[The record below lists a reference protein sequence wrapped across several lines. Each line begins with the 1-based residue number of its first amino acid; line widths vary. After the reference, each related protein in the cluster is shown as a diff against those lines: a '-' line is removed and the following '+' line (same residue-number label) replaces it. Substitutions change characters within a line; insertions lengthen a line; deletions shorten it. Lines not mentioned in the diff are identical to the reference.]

1 MDDKNLMQNLLLLE
15 KSGCDL
21 YMHGAV
27 ESGTQ
32 NVHLAFNSAF
42 TDSLSMQN
50 EIYSK
55 MTLKGWYSP
64 TQVEQKKIDSVK
76 QQYSPA
82 QPQG

>member
-15 KSGCDL
+15 KGCCDL

-32 NVHLAFNSAF
+32 NVHIAFNSAF

-50 EIYSK
+50 EIYTK
-55 MTLKGWYSP
+55 MAAKGWYSP
-64 TQVEQKKIDSVK
+64 QNVEQKKIDSVK
-76 QQYSPA
+76 QQFSSI
-82 QPQG
+82 

>member
-15 KSGCDL
+15 KGCCDL

-32 NVHLAFNSAF
+32 NVHIAFNSAF

-50 EIYSK
+50 EIYTK
-55 MTLKGWYSP
+55 MAAKGWYSP
-64 TQVEQKKIDSVK
+64 QNVEQKKIDSVK
-76 QQYSPA
+76 QQFSSF
-82 QPQG
+82 Q

>member
-1 MDDKNLMQNLLLLE
+1 MMDDKNLMQNLLLLE
-15 KSGCDL
+15 KGVCDL

-55 MTLKGWYSP
+55 MTEKGWY
-64 TQVEQKKIDSVK
+64 TQKQIDQNKIDTLK
-76 QQYSPA
+76 TQYSSFNS
-82 QPQG
+82 

>member
-15 KSGCDL
+15 KGVCDL

-32 NVHLAFNSAF
+32 NVHLAFNAAF

-55 MTLKGWYSP
+55 MTEKGWY
-64 TQVEQKKIDSVK
+64 TQKQVDQNKIDTLK
-76 QQYSPA
+76 TQYSSFS
-82 QPQG
+82 

>member
-15 KSGCDL
+15 KGCCDL

-42 TDSLSMQN
+42 ADSLSMQN
-50 EIYSK
+50 EIYTK
-55 MTLKGWYSP
+55 MADKGWYSP
-64 TQVEQKKIDSVK
+64 KPVEQKKIDSVK
-76 QQYSPA
+76 QQFSA
-82 QPQG
+82 MSC

>member
-15 KSGCDL
+15 KGCCDL

-50 EIYSK
+50 EIYTK
-55 MTLKGWYSP
+55 MAGKGWYSP
-64 TQVEQKKIDSVK
+64 NQVEQQKINNVK
-76 QQYSPA
+76 QQFSSFN
-82 QPQG
+82 G

>member
-15 KSGCDL
+15 KGVCDL

-50 EIYSK
+50 EIYTK
-55 MTLKGWYSP
+55 MSQKGWYSQK
-64 TQVEQKKIDSVK
+64 QVDQNKIDTLK
-76 QQYSPA
+76 TQYSSF
-82 QPQG
+82 Q

>member
-15 KSGCDL
+15 KGCCDL

-32 NVHLAFNSAF
+32 NVHMAFNSAF

-50 EIYSK
+50 EIYTK
-55 MTLKGWYSP
+55 MAGKGWYNP
-64 TQVEQKKIDSVK
+64 KQAQQKDINTLKE
-76 QQYSPA
+76 QYSSFN
-82 QPQG
+82 G

>member
-15 KSGCDL
+15 KGCCDL

-42 TDSLSMQN
+42 ADSLSMQN
-50 EIYSK
+50 EIYTK
-55 MTLKGWYSP
+55 MAGKGLYRTKP
-64 TQVEQKKIDSVK
+64 DEQQKIDSVK
-76 QQYSPA
+76 QQFSSFN
-82 QPQG
+82 G

>member
-1 MDDKNLMQNLLLLE
+1 MDDKNLMQDLLLLE
-15 KSGCDL
+15 KGCCDL

-50 EIYSK
+50 EIYTK
-55 MTLKGWYSP
+55 MAGKGWYSP
-64 TQVEQKKIDSVK
+64 KPVDRQKIDTVK
-76 QQYSPA
+76 QQFSSFN
-82 QPQG
+82 G

>member
-15 KSGCDL
+15 KGVCDL

-50 EIYSK
+50 EIFSK
-55 MTLKGWYSP
+55 MTEKGWY
-64 TQVEQKKIDSVK
+64 TQKQVDQNKIDTLK
-76 QQYSPA
+76 TQYSSFNS
-82 QPQG
+82 

>member
-15 KSGCDL
+15 KGVCDL

-50 EIYSK
+50 EIFSK
-55 MTLKGWYSP
+55 MTEKGWY
-64 TQVEQKKIDSVK
+64 TQKQVDQNKIDTLK
-76 QQYSPA
+76 TQYSSFN
-82 QPQG
+82 

>member
-15 KSGCDL
+15 KGVCDL

-55 MTLKGWYSP
+55 MTEKGWY
-64 TQVEQKKIDSVK
+64 TQKQVDQNKIDTLK
-76 QQYSPA
+76 TQYSSFS
-82 QPQG
+82 QS

>member
-15 KSGCDL
+15 KGVCDL

-50 EIYSK
+50 EIFSK
-55 MTLKGWYSP
+55 MTEKGWY
-64 TQVEQKKIDSVK
+64 TQKQVDQNKIDTLK
-76 QQYSPA
+76 TQYSSF
-82 QPQG
+82 Q

>member
-15 KSGCDL
+15 KGCCDL

-42 TDSLSMQN
+42 ADSLSMQN
-50 EIYSK
+50 EIYTK
-55 MTLKGWYSP
+55 MAGKGWYSIKP
-64 TQVEQKKIDSVK
+64 VEQQKIDTVK
-76 QQYSPA
+76 QQFSSF
-82 QPQG
+82 Q

>member
-15 KSGCDL
+15 KGCCDL

-32 NVHLAFNSAF
+32 NVHMAFNSAF

-50 EIYSK
+50 EIYTK
-55 MTLKGWYSP
+55 MASKGWYSP
-64 TQVEQKKIDSVK
+64 KQAQQKDISTLKE
-76 QQYSPA
+76 QYSSFR
-82 QPQG
+82 

>member
-15 KSGCDL
+15 KGVCDL

-55 MTLKGWYSP
+55 RTEKGWY
-64 TQVEQKKIDSVK
+64 TQKQVDQNKIDTLK
-76 QQYSPA
+76 TQYSSFSN
-82 QPQG
+82 

>member
-15 KSGCDL
+15 KGCCDL

-42 TDSLSMQN
+42 ADSLSMQN
-50 EIYSK
+50 EIYTK
-55 MTLKGWYSP
+55 MAGKGWYSIKP
-64 TQVEQKKIDSVK
+64 VEQQKIDSVK
-76 QQYSPA
+76 QQFSSF
-82 QPQG
+82 Q

>member
-15 KSGCDL
+15 KGGCDL

-32 NVHLAFNSAF
+32 RVHMAFNSAF

-50 EIYSK
+50 EIYNK
-55 MTLKGWYSP
+55 MSAKGWYSP
-64 TQVEQKKIDSVK
+64 QQVEQKKIDTVK
-76 QQYSPA
+76 QQFNPMN
-82 QPQG
+82 G

>member
-1 MDDKNLMQNLLLLE
+1 MDDRNLMQNLLLLE
-15 KSGCDL
+15 KGGCDL

-50 EIYSK
+50 EIYTK
-55 MTLKGWYSP
+55 MSQKGWY
-64 TQVEQKKIDSVK
+64 TQKQVDQNKIDTLK
-76 QQYSPA
+76 TQYSSFS
-82 QPQG
+82 QG

>member
-15 KSGCDL
+15 KGCCDL

-32 NVHLAFNSAF
+32 NVHVAFNSAF

-50 EIYSK
+50 EIYTK
-55 MTLKGWYSP
+55 MAGKGWYSP
-64 TQVEQKKIDSVK
+64 KPVEQKKIDSVK
-76 QQYSPA
+76 QQFSSFN
-82 QPQG
+82 G